1 MVLFAES
8 QIISAIHVVTK
19 NNNQNRYTCA
29 HNHDKIVPI
38 DNHVRWCFYRLL
50 IQIKHIMLGNE
61 EASIRVWNKYIDNPN
76 PKGVG
81 KLLAEETQVS
91 ETSCFSVVP
100 PLGVLLKNC
109 VYRL

>member
-61 EASIRVWNKYIDNPN
+61 EASIRVWNNILTTPIQRGLENCLPRK
-76 PKGVG
+76 PKFPR
-81 KLLAEETQVS
+81 QVV
-91 ETSCFSVVP
+91 F
-100 PLGVLLKNC
+100 
-109 VYRL
+109 R